1 MSPAAYGKN
10 VLEMLIP
17 ALIFWGILAFSMWRD
32 RSRYRNTAFLFIAL
46 LSTIPLISALF
57 GPWQNAAFSVISLL
71 IALIIFC
78 VPVILII
85 NGVQMIRKEGK
96 RLQNLLS
103 LFLGIV
109 VGVGEI
115 AAVLSILLPY
125 TGAFQSMT
133 ERGALKLSVFT
144 LVLVLI
150 AVSVVYGS
158 LVFVSFM
165 FYTLLLQIVPH
176 KRDFDYVIIHGCG
189 LLGGRRASKLL
200 ADRLDKAIALYKKD
214 PTPPIMIPSGGQG
227 SDEDISEAAAMAQYL
242 REHGIPADHILL
254 EDKSLTTLE
263 NLKYS
268 KALIDAR
275 PGRKYTVLVTSNYH
289 VYRALRYC
297 RRIGLACTG
306 VGAHVAAY
314 YWPSALIREF
324 VAVHREKKHL
334 LLFLIGWVLMVF
346 PVILV
351 LFDMV

>member
-1 MSPAAYGKN
+1 
-10 VLEMLIP
+10 
-17 ALIFWGILAFSMWRD
+17 
-32 RSRYRNTAFLFIAL
+32 
-46 LSTIPLISALF
+46 
-57 GPWQNAAFSVISLL
+57 
-71 IALIIFC
+71 
-78 VPVILII
+78 
-85 NGVQMIRKEGK
+85 
-96 RLQNLLS
+96 
-103 LFLGIV
+103 
-109 VGVGEI
+109 
-115 AAVLSILLPY
+115 
-125 TGAFQSMT
+125 MT

-189 LLGGRRASKLL
+189 LLGGRRVSKLL

-242 REHGIPADHILL
+242 RDHGIPDDHILL

-297 RRIGLACTG
+297 KRIGLACTG
-306 VGAHVAAY
+306 VGAHIAAY

-324 VAVHREKKHL
+324 VAVHHEKKHL
-334 LLFLIGWVLMVF
+334 LLFLIGWVLMVL
-346 PVILV
+346 PVVLV
-351 LFDMV
+351 LFDMI